1 MTPPRLKMAERT
13 GGGSCRKAIVVSPS
27 GRSICRENLYRLP
40 RERHLPI
47 EIDRPCPATTD
58 HDHHL
63 IFPPGARSAYSG
75 LEWQPHV
82 AVTSAISLVEQCILD
97 CVQRYGDTCYYLLCG
112 DFNARTGDLN
122 SVPPSA
128 EDTDDLMHLV
138 VAERLESKH
147 LPVELKLNP
156 GNAEGQKVTGTVE
169 KLRWDDRKR

>member
-1 MTPPRLKMAERT
+1 
-13 GGGSCRKAIVVSPS
+13 
-27 GRSICRENLYRLP
+27 
-40 RERHLPI
+40 
-47 EIDRPCPATTD
+47 
-58 HDHHL
+58 
-63 IFPPGARSAYSG
+63 
-75 LEWQPHV
+75 QPQV

-97 CVQRYGDTCYYLLCG
+97 CVQRYGDTCYYLLCF

-122 SVPPSA
+122 SVPLNA

-156 GNAEGQKVTGTVE
+156 GNEEGQKVTGTVK